1 MARIKYGTIVTQ
13 INGSVGGNVFQNN
26 AFGFT
31 LKAKGSVRNPNS
43 KKQNANKGYVSS
55 VSKAWAN
62 LSDSDRAAWIS
73 YAATYPQPSR
83 HSPTDYLSGYGLF
96 LKWNQVY
103 MTGTTTPG
111 AIISAPPLVLPTS
124 TVPTWEFRCYPSIHN
139 LNQLNMSWS
148 IESTD
153 WLCNIELG
161 APMPA
166 GQNFIGS
173 KTRFM
178 SVVTPSASAVGID
191 GPYRRTFGNRAL
203 PGQRVPIRW
212 QLYVAAGGRVEA
224 KQSAILTVVE
234 YE

>member
-31 LKAKGSVRNPNS
+31 LKSKGAVRKPSSN
-43 KKQNANKGYVSS
+43 KQNINKGYVSS

-62 LSDSDRAAWIS
+62 LSDSDRNAWIS
-73 YAATYPQPSR
+73 YAATYPQPSK

-103 MTGTTTPG
+103 MTGTTIPG
-111 AIISAPPLVLPTS
+111 QIIAAPPLALPES
-124 TVPTWEFRCYPSIHN
+124 SIPTWEFLCFPSIHN
-139 LNQLNMSWS
+139 LNQLNATW
-148 IESTD
+148 TVDTPD

-161 APMPA
+161 APMPS

-173 KTRFM
+173 KTRFI
-178 SVVTPSASAVGID
+178 SVCTPEATSIGID
-191 GPYRRTFGNRAL
+191 GPYRRSFGRRAL
-203 PGQRVPIRW
+203 VGERVPIRW
-212 QLYVAAGGRVEA
+212 QMYLAAAGRVES
-224 KQSAILTVVE
+224 KQSAILTVIE
-234 YE
+234 HE